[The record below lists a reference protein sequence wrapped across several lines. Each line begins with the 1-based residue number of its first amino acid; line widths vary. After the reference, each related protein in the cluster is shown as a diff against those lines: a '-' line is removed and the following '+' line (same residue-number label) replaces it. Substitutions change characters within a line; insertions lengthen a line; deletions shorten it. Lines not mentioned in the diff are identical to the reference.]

1 MLTMKGLHWI
11 AAGSVLAAAT
21 FSAGCSD
28 PSGTAHDTNTSPNS
42 PPPPFVAAPTP
53 DPSSGAQPPVNPT
66 PVPVTPTPAQPPAN
80 PAGTPTTPAQPPA
93 GDTGET
99 PPVDN
104 TPAAPPP
111 AQPPPSNPPP
121 AEPAT
126 PPPAAPPAA
135 SPGAACE
142 ELVPASTDIDL
153 STVDSM
159 DQWGDTSEFFGG
171 FFSYPNAVALDFSGG
186 TLAVSGDIEDYSG
199 FGLWFGPCADLSGSQ
214 GIQFDVSGL
223 GEDTLTVA
231 IQSHA
236 TYIYDEKEEYPK
248 GGCIPDDPDKPWNSC
263 VFPKKTGITDG
274 TAVQIAWSE
283 FAGGVPEAKTD
294 GSQVLGVQ
302 FEFPWPGDPRSADI
316 VVSNISFY

>member
-1 MLTMKGLHWI
+1 
-11 AAGSVLAAAT
+11 
-21 FSAGCSD
+21 
-28 PSGTAHDTNTSPNS
+28 
-42 PPPPFVAAPTP
+42 AAPTP

-135 SPGAACE
+135 SAGAACE
-142 ELVPASTDIDL
+142 ELVPASTEIDL

-186 TLAVSGDIEDYSG
+186 TLAVSGDIEDYS
-199 FGLWFGPCADLSGSQ
+199 
-214 GIQFDVSGL
+214 
-223 GEDTLTVA
+223 
-231 IQSHA
+231 
-236 TYIYDEKEEYPK
+236 
-248 GGCIPDDPDKPWNSC
+248 
-263 VFPKKTGITDG
+263 
-274 TAVQIAWSE
+274 
-283 FAGGVPEAKTD
+283 
-294 GSQVLGVQ
+294 
-302 FEFPWPGDPRSADI
+302 
-316 VVSNISFY
+316 